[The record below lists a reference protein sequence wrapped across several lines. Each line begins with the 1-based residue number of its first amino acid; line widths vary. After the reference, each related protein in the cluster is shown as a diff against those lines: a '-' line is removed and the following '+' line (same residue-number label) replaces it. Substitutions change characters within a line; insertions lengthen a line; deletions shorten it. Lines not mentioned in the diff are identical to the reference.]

1 MTAILEKTNKQLIY
15 DTAKNLFFTE
25 GYQVGF
31 RRIAQEIGISQ
42 GLITYHF
49 KNKHYIAIEIYKEDY
64 QILSTY
70 LKYSVDPDQDV
81 FLYIV
86 SLYVLCSRILIA
98 NPEKLAFVIATQTE
112 DITYKAIYAGGLKQ
126 IYAKLITFMKPNG
139 YSPEKNL
146 SLFLTTIYSV
156 YAGIL
161 QKRNSEFDFTDD
173 EIITYSVNLMY
184 YCLGYD
190 QDALRTESII
200 TNAKS
205 QVSSL
210 LHQYPHLLNIHNY
223 LIK

>member
-1 MTAILEKTNKQLIY
+1 MTLILEKSNKQLIY
-15 DTAKNLFFTE
+15 DTAKNLFFAE

-70 LKYSVDPDQDV
+70 LKYSVDPDEDV
-81 FLYIV
+81 FLYIS
-86 SLYVLCSRILIA
+86 SLYELCSRILAA

-112 DITYKAIYAGGLKQ
+112 DITCKAIYASGLKQ
-126 IYAKLITFMKPNG
+126 IYAKLITHMKPNG

-161 QKRNSEFDFTDD
+161 QKRNNEFDFSDD
-173 EIITYSVNLMY
+173 EIITHSVNLMY

-190 QDALRTESII
+190 QDAQRTKDMINS
-200 TNAKS
+200 AKER
-205 QVSSL
+205 VNSL
-210 LHQYPHLLNIHNY
+210 LYRYPHLLNIHNY

>member
-1 MTAILEKTNKQLIY
+1 MTPSLEKTNKQLIY

-49 KNKHYIAIEIYKEDY
+49 KNKHHIAIEIYKEDY

-70 LKYSVDPDQDV
+70 LKYSINPDEDV

-86 SLYVLCSRILIA
+86 GLYELCSQILTA

-126 IYAKLITFMKPNG
+126 IYAKLIAQMKPNS

-146 SLFLTTIYSV
+146 SLFLTTIYAV

-161 QKRNSEFDFTDD
+161 QKRNVAFDFSDD
-173 EIITYSVNLMY
+173 EIINHSVNLMY

-190 QDALRTESII
+190 RNPQRTADII
-200 TNAKS
+200 ARAK
-205 QVSSL
+205 QRVSSL
-210 LHQYPHLLNIHNY
+210 LHQYPHLLNIHTY

>member
-1 MTAILEKTNKQLIY
+1 MTLILEKTNKQLIY
-15 DTAKNLFFTE
+15 DTAKNLFFTA

-70 LKYSVDPDQDV
+70 LKYSVDPDEDV

-86 SLYVLCSRILIA
+86 SLYELCSRILRE

-126 IYAKLITFMKPNG
+126 IYAKLITHMRPNG

-156 YAGIL
+156 YDGIL
-161 QKRNSEFDFTDD
+161 KKRNIDFDFTDD
-173 EIITYSVNLMY
+173 EVITHSVNLMY

-190 QDALRTESII
+190 QDFNRTLDIIARAKECVTALL
-200 TNAKS
+200 K
-205 QVSSL
+205 
-210 LHQYPHLLNIHNY
+210 QYPHLLNIHNY